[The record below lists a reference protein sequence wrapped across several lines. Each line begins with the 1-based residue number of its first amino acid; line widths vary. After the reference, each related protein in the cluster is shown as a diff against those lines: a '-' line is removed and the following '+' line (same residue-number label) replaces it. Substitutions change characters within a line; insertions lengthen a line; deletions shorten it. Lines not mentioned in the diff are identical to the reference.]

1 MKKSLII
8 LLFLVANLS
17 LAQQVNQ
24 KAFTLEEALKFA
36 YENNTQMI
44 NADRDVQ
51 AAYAQKWATI
61 ASGLPQI
68 NAAGAYQDQIKLPV
82 SLLPAEIFG
91 GEAGTYIPVTFGQKM
106 NMSASATLNQKIF
119 DGSYIVGVQAIKT
132 YIDISGNALKKTR
145 QEVKKAVVS
154 AYGNVLLLNESATI
168 VAKNISNL
176 KENVEEAKQL
186 FKQGFVEEEQLEQ
199 LQITLSNLES
209 QERNVKRLQSISKQL
224 FNMLLGLPLN
234 NQTELLDDLES
245 LAAKNLLAAKDPIDF
260 EIFSNIDYQIAVN
273 MKEQKRLELKLER
286 SKYLPTLNAF
296 VNYST
301 NAFGNEFNFFSS
313 EQNWFD
319 ASVFG
324 LNLNVPIFSSFMKR
338 AYTKKAK
345 IAFDQSQSNLK
356 EAEKK
361 IQLQFEQSKSQFQLA
376 AENYQTSKEN
386 LSLAQRI
393 ENKNSIKYKEGLI
406 SGFDLRQAQLQL
418 YEAQRSY
425 LESMLAVI
433 NSKTELETL
442 TEK

>member
-8 LLFLVANLS
+8 LLFLAANLS

-24 KAFTLEEALKFA
+24 RAFTLEEALKFA

-51 AAYAQKWATI
+51 VAYAQKWATI

-224 FNMLLGLPLN
+224 FNLLLGLPLN

-245 LAAKNLLAAKDPIDF
+245 LAAQNILTAKEPIDF
-260 EIFSNIDYQIAVN
+260 EISKNVDYQIAVN

-338 AYTKKAK
+338 AYTKKAR

>member
-8 LLFLVANLS
+8 LLFLAANLS

-24 KAFTLEEALKFA
+24 RAFTLEEALKFA

-68 NAAGAYQDQIKLPV
+68 NTAGAYQDQIKLPV

-132 YIDISGNALKKTR
+132 YIDISGNSLKKTR

-245 LAAKNLLAAKDPIDF
+245 LAAQNILTTKDPIDF
-260 EIFSNIDYQIAVN
+260 EISKNVDYQIAVN

-376 AENYQTSKEN
+376 AENYKTSKEN

>member
-1 MKKSLII
+1 MKKTLLI
-8 LLFLVANLS
+8 LLFSIANIS
-17 LAQQVNQ
+17 LAQQVDQ
-24 KAFTLEEALKFA
+24 RAFSLEDALNFA

-68 NAAGAYQDQIKLPV
+68 SAAGSYQDQIKLPV

-154 AYGNVLLLNESATI
+154 AYGNVLLLNESAAI
-168 VAKNISNL
+168 VTKNISNL
-176 KENVEEAKQL
+176 KENVEEARQL
-186 FKQGFVEEEQLEQ
+186 FNQGFVEEEQLEQ

-209 QERNVKRLQSISKQL
+209 QERNVKRLQSISIQL
-224 FNMLLGLPLN
+224 FNILLGLPLSH
-234 NQTELLDDLES
+234 QTELLDDLES
-245 LAAKNLLAAKDPIDF
+245 LAAQNILTAKDPIDF
-260 EIFSNIDYQIAVN
+260 EISKNVDYQIAVN

-338 AYTKKAK
+338 AYTKKAR

>member
-1 MKKSLII
+1 
-8 LLFLVANLS
+8 
-17 LAQQVNQ
+17 
-24 KAFTLEEALKFA
+24 
-36 YENNTQMI
+36 
-44 NADRDVQ
+44 
-51 AAYAQKWATI
+51 
-61 ASGLPQI
+61 
-68 NAAGAYQDQIKLPV
+68 
-82 SLLPAEIFG
+82 
-91 GEAGTYIPVTFGQKM
+91 
-106 NMSASATLNQKIF
+106 
-119 DGSYIVGVQAIKT
+119 
-132 YIDISGNALKKTR
+132 
-145 QEVKKAVVS
+145 
-154 AYGNVLLLNESATI
+154 
-168 VAKNISNL
+168 
-176 KENVEEAKQL
+176 
-186 FKQGFVEEEQLEQ
+186 
-199 LQITLSNLES
+199 
-209 QERNVKRLQSISKQL
+209 
-224 FNMLLGLPLN
+224 LPLN

-245 LAAKNLLAAKDPIDF
+245 LAAQNILTAKDPIDF
-260 EIFSNIDYQIAVN
+260 EISKNVDYQIAVN

>member
-24 KAFTLEEALKFA
+24 RAFTLEEALKFA

-338 AYTKKAK
+338 AYTKKAR

>member
-8 LLFLVANLS
+8 LLFLAANLS

-24 KAFTLEEALKFA
+24 RAFTLEEALKFA

-224 FNMLLGLPLN
+224 FNLLLGLPLN

>member
-1 MKKSLII
+1 
-8 LLFLVANLS
+8 
-17 LAQQVNQ
+17 
-24 KAFTLEEALKFA
+24 
-36 YENNTQMI
+36 
-44 NADRDVQ
+44 
-51 AAYAQKWATI
+51 
-61 ASGLPQI
+61 
-68 NAAGAYQDQIKLPV
+68 
-82 SLLPAEIFG
+82 
-91 GEAGTYIPVTFGQKM
+91 
-106 NMSASATLNQKIF
+106 
-119 DGSYIVGVQAIKT
+119 
-132 YIDISGNALKKTR
+132 
-145 QEVKKAVVS
+145 
-154 AYGNVLLLNESATI
+154 
-168 VAKNISNL
+168 
-176 KENVEEAKQL
+176 
-186 FKQGFVEEEQLEQ
+186 
-199 LQITLSNLES
+199 
-209 QERNVKRLQSISKQL
+209 
-224 FNMLLGLPLN
+224 MLLGLPLN

>member
-1 MKKSLII
+1 MKKTLLI
-8 LLFLVANLS
+8 LLFSIANIS
-17 LAQQVNQ
+17 LAQQVDQ
-24 KAFTLEEALKFA
+24 RAFSLEDALNFA

-68 NAAGAYQDQIKLPV
+68 SAAGSYQDQIKLPV

-106 NMSASATLNQKIF
+106 NMSASATLNQKVF

-154 AYGNVLLLNESATI
+154 AYGNVLLLNESAAI
-168 VAKNISNL
+168 VTKNISNL
-176 KENVEEAKQL
+176 KENVEEARQL
-186 FKQGFVEEEQLEQ
+186 FNQGFVEEEQLEQ

-209 QERNVKRLQSISKQL
+209 QERNVKRLQSISIQL
-224 FNMLLGLPLN
+224 FNILLGLPLSH
-234 NQTELLDDLES
+234 QTELLDDLES
-245 LAAKNLLAAKDPIDF
+245 LAAQNILTAKDPIDF
-260 EIFSNIDYQIAVN
+260 EISKNVDYQIAVN

-338 AYTKKAK
+338 AYTKKAR

-425 LESMLAVI
+425 LESILAVI

>member
-8 LLFLVANLS
+8 LLFLAANLS

-24 KAFTLEEALKFA
+24 RAFTLEEALKFA

-224 FNMLLGLPLN
+224 FNLLLGLPLN

-245 LAAKNLLAAKDPIDF
+245 LAAQNILTAKDPIDF
-260 EIFSNIDYQIAVN
+260 EISKNVDYQIAVN

-338 AYTKKAK
+338 AYTKKAR

>member
-1 MKKSLII
+1 MKHLFTLFISLIS
-8 LLFLVANLS
+8 LGLFAQDPNQFS
-17 LAQQVNQ
+17 LN
-24 KAFTLEEALKFA
+24 EALDFA
-36 YENNTQMI
+36 VEHNSSMI
-44 NADRDVQ
+44 NANRDVQ

-68 NAAGAYQDQIKLPV
+68 SAAGSYQDQLKRPV

-145 QEVKKAVVS
+145 QEVKKSVVN
-154 AYGNVLLLNESATI
+154 AYGNVLLVNESAAI
-168 VAKNISNL
+168 IAKNISNL
-176 KENVEEAKQL
+176 KDNVNEAQQL

-199 LQITLSNLES
+199 LQITLANLES
-209 QERNVKRLQSISKQL
+209 QERNVQRLQSISLQL
-224 FNMLLGLPLN
+224 FNLLLGLPLEQETQLSDN
-234 NQTELLDDLES
+234 LEQ
-245 LAAKNLLAAKDPIDF
+245 LAAKNLLEAKDGFDF
-260 EIFSNIDYQIAVN
+260 VLKENVDYQIAFN
-273 MKEQKRLELKLER
+273 LTEQKRLELKLEY
-286 SKYLPTLNAF
+286 SKFLPSLNAF

-301 NAFGNEFNFFSS
+301 NAFGNEFQFFNS
-313 EQNWFD
+313 EQNWYD
-319 ASVFG
+319 ASIFG

-338 AYTKKAK
+338 AYAKKAK
-345 IAFDQSQSNLK
+345 IAFEQSKTDLNQ
-356 EAEKK
+356 AEK
-361 IQLQFEQSKSQFQLA
+361 QLRLKYQQSKSQFQLA
-376 AENYQTSKEN
+376 AENYQTSKSN
-386 LSLAQRI
+386 LSLAERI
-393 ENKNSIKYKEGLI
+393 EKKNSIKYKEGLI

-425 LESMLAVI
+425 LESMLEVI

>member
-8 LLFLVANLS
+8 LLFLAANLS

-24 KAFTLEEALKFA
+24 RAFTLEEALKFA

-224 FNMLLGLPLN
+224 FNLLLGLPLN

-376 AENYQTSKEN
+376 AENYKTSKEN

>member
-8 LLFLVANLS
+8 LLFLAANLS

-24 KAFTLEEALKFA
+24 RAFTLEEALKFA

-224 FNMLLGLPLN
+224 FNLLLGLPLN

-245 LAAKNLLAAKDPIDF
+245 LAAQNILTAKEPIDF
-260 EIFSNIDYQIAVN
+260 EISKNVDYQIAVN

-338 AYTKKAK
+338 AYTKKAR

>member
-1 MKKSLII
+1 L
-8 LLFLVANLS
+8 
-17 LAQQVNQ
+17 
-24 KAFTLEEALKFA
+24 
-36 YENNTQMI
+36 
-44 NADRDVQ
+44 
-51 AAYAQKWATI
+51 
-61 ASGLPQI
+61 
-68 NAAGAYQDQIKLPV
+68 
-82 SLLPAEIFG
+82 
-91 GEAGTYIPVTFGQKM
+91 
-106 NMSASATLNQKIF
+106 
-119 DGSYIVGVQAIKT
+119 
-132 YIDISGNALKKTR
+132 
-145 QEVKKAVVS
+145 
-154 AYGNVLLLNESATI
+154 
-168 VAKNISNL
+168 
-176 KENVEEAKQL
+176 
-186 FKQGFVEEEQLEQ
+186 
-199 LQITLSNLES
+199 
-209 QERNVKRLQSISKQL
+209 
-224 FNMLLGLPLN
+224 LLGLPLN

-245 LAAKNLLAAKDPIDF
+245 LAAQNILTAKDPIDF

>member
-8 LLFLVANLS
+8 LLFLAANLS

-24 KAFTLEEALKFA
+24 RAFTLEEALKFA

-51 AAYAQKWATI
+51 VAYAQKWATI

-186 FKQGFVEEEQLEQ
+186 FKQGFVEEERLEQ

-224 FNMLLGLPLN
+224 FNLLLGLPLN
-234 NQTELLDDLES
+234 NQTELLDDLEIS
-245 LAAKNLLAAKDPIDF
+245 KNV
-260 EIFSNIDYQIAVN
+260 DYQIAVN

-338 AYTKKAK
+338 
-345 IAFDQSQSNLK
+345 
-356 EAEKK
+356 
-361 IQLQFEQSKSQFQLA
+361 
-376 AENYQTSKEN
+376 
-386 LSLAQRI
+386 
-393 ENKNSIKYKEGLI
+393 
-406 SGFDLRQAQLQL
+406 
-418 YEAQRSY
+418 
-425 LESMLAVI
+425 
-433 NSKTELETL
+433 
-442 TEK
+442 

>member
-1 MKKSLII
+1 MKKTLLI
-8 LLFLVANLS
+8 LLFSIANIS
-17 LAQQVNQ
+17 LAQQVDQ
-24 KAFTLEEALKFA
+24 RAFSLEDALNFA

-68 NAAGAYQDQIKLPV
+68 SAAGSYQDQIKLPV

-106 NMSASATLNQKIF
+106 NMSASATLNQKVF

-154 AYGNVLLLNESATI
+154 AYGNVLLLNESAAI
-168 VAKNISNL
+168 VTKNISNL
-176 KENVEEAKQL
+176 KENVEEARQL
-186 FKQGFVEEEQLEQ
+186 FNQGFVEEEQLEQ

-245 LAAKNLLAAKDPIDF
+245 LAAQNILTAKDPIDF
-260 EIFSNIDYQIAVN
+260 EISKNVDYQIAVN

-338 AYTKKAK
+338 AYTKKAR

>member
-8 LLFLVANLS
+8 LLFLAANLS

-24 KAFTLEEALKFA
+24 RAFTLEEALKFA

-186 FKQGFVEEEQLEQ
+186 FNQGFVEEEQLEQ

-245 LAAKNLLAAKDPIDF
+245 LAAQNILTAKDPIDF
-260 EIFSNIDYQIAVN
+260 EISKNVDYQIAVN

>member
-1 MKKSLII
+1 MKKTLLI
-8 LLFLVANLS
+8 LLFSIANIS
-17 LAQQVNQ
+17 LAQQVDQ
-24 KAFTLEEALKFA
+24 RAFSLEDALNFA

-68 NAAGAYQDQIKLPV
+68 SAAGSYQDQIKLPV

-224 FNMLLGLPLN
+224 FNLLLGLPLN

-245 LAAKNLLAAKDPIDF
+245 LAAQNILTAKDPIDF
-260 EIFSNIDYQIAVN
+260 EISKNVDYQIAVN

-338 AYTKKAK
+338 AYTKKAR

>member
-245 LAAKNLLAAKDPIDF
+245 LAAKNLLAAKDPVDF
-260 EIFSNIDYQIAVN
+260 EISKNVDYQIAVN

>member
-8 LLFLVANLS
+8 LLFLAANLS

-24 KAFTLEEALKFA
+24 RAFTLEDALNFA

-68 NAAGAYQDQIKLPV
+68 SAAGSYQDQIKLPV

-106 NMSASATLNQKIF
+106 NMSASATLNQKVF

-154 AYGNVLLLNESATI
+154 AYGNVLLLNESAAI
-168 VAKNISNL
+168 VTKNISNL
-176 KENVEEAKQL
+176 KENVEEARQL
-186 FKQGFVEEEQLEQ
+186 FNQGFVEEEQLEQ

-209 QERNVKRLQSISKQL
+209 QERNVKRLQTISIQL
-224 FNMLLGLPLN
+224 FNILLGLPLSH
-234 NQTELLDDLES
+234 QTELLDDLES
-245 LAAKNLLAAKDPIDF
+245 LAAQNILTAKDPIDF
-260 EIFSNIDYQIAVN
+260 EISKNVDYQIAVN

-338 AYTKKAK
+338 AYTKKAR

>member
-8 LLFLVANLS
+8 LLFLAANLS

-224 FNMLLGLPLN
+224 FNLLLGLPLN

-376 AENYQTSKEN
+376 AENYKTSKEN

>member
-1 MKKSLII
+1 MKKSLLI
-8 LLFLVANLS
+8 LLFSIANIS
-17 LAQQVNQ
+17 LAQQVDQ
-24 KAFTLEEALKFA
+24 RAFSLEDALNFA

-68 NAAGAYQDQIKLPV
+68 SAAGSYQDQIKLPV

-106 NMSASATLNQKIF
+106 NMSASATLNQKVF

-154 AYGNVLLLNESATI
+154 AYGNVLLLNESAAI
-168 VAKNISNL
+168 VTKNISNL
-176 KENVEEAKQL
+176 KENVEEARQL
-186 FKQGFVEEEQLEQ
+186 FNQGFVEEEQLEQ

-209 QERNVKRLQSISKQL
+209 QERNVKRLQSISIQL
-224 FNMLLGLPLN
+224 FNVLLGLPLSH
-234 NQTELLDDLES
+234 QTELLDDLES
-245 LAAKNLLAAKDPIDF
+245 LAAQNILTAKDPIDF
-260 EIFSNIDYQIAVN
+260 EISKNVDYQIAVN

-338 AYTKKAK
+338 AYTKKAR

>member
-8 LLFLVANLS
+8 LLFLAANLS

-24 KAFTLEEALKFA
+24 RAFTLEEALKFA

-393 ENKNSIKYKEGLI
+393 EKKNSIKYKEGLI

>member
-24 KAFTLEEALKFA
+24 RAFTLEEALNFA

-68 NAAGAYQDQIKLPV
+68 SAAGSYQDQLKRPV

-154 AYGNVLLLNESATI
+154 AYGNVLLLNESAAI
-168 VAKNISNL
+168 VANNISNL

-234 NQTELLDDLES
+234 NQTELLEDLES
-245 LAAKNLLAAKDPIDF
+245 LAAQNILTAKDPIDF
-260 EIFSNIDYQIAVN
+260 EISKNVDYQIAVN

-301 NAFGNEFNFFSS
+301 NAFGNEFRFFSS
-313 EQNWFD
+313 DQNWYD
-319 ASVFG
+319 ASIFG

-338 AYTKKAK
+338 AYTKKAR

-393 ENKNSIKYKEGLI
+393 EKKNSIKYKEGLI

>member
-1 MKKSLII
+1 
-8 LLFLVANLS
+8 
-17 LAQQVNQ
+17 
-24 KAFTLEEALKFA
+24 
-36 YENNTQMI
+36 
-44 NADRDVQ
+44 
-51 AAYAQKWATI
+51 
-61 ASGLPQI
+61 
-68 NAAGAYQDQIKLPV
+68 
-82 SLLPAEIFG
+82 
-91 GEAGTYIPVTFGQKM
+91 
-106 NMSASATLNQKIF
+106 
-119 DGSYIVGVQAIKT
+119 
-132 YIDISGNALKKTR
+132 
-145 QEVKKAVVS
+145 
-154 AYGNVLLLNESATI
+154 
-168 VAKNISNL
+168 
-176 KENVEEAKQL
+176 
-186 FKQGFVEEEQLEQ
+186 
-199 LQITLSNLES
+199 
-209 QERNVKRLQSISKQL
+209 
-224 FNMLLGLPLN
+224 
-234 NQTELLDDLES
+234 
-245 LAAKNLLAAKDPIDF
+245 
-260 EIFSNIDYQIAVN
+260 

>member
-8 LLFLVANLS
+8 FLFLAANLS

-24 KAFTLEEALKFA
+24 RAFTLEEALKFA

-186 FKQGFVEEEQLEQ
+186 FNQGFVEEEQLEQ

-224 FNMLLGLPLN
+224 FNLLLGLPLN

-245 LAAKNLLAAKDPIDF
+245 LAAQNILTAKDPIDF

-376 AENYQTSKEN
+376 AENYKTSKEN

-406 SGFDLRQAQLQL
+406 SSFDLRQAQLQL

>member
-8 LLFLVANLS
+8 LLFLAANLS

-24 KAFTLEEALKFA
+24 RAFTLEEALKFA

-418 YEAQRSY
+418 YEAQRSC

>member
-8 LLFLVANLS
+8 LLFLAANLS

-24 KAFTLEEALKFA
+24 RAFTLEEALKFA

-154 AYGNVLLLNESATI
+154 AYGNVLLLNESAAI
-168 VAKNISNL
+168 VTKNISNL
-176 KENVEEAKQL
+176 KENVEEARQL
-186 FKQGFVEEEQLEQ
+186 FNQGFVEEEQLEQ

-209 QERNVKRLQSISKQL
+209 QERNVKRLQSISIQL
-224 FNMLLGLPLN
+224 FNILLGLPLSH
-234 NQTELLDDLES
+234 QTELLDDLES
-245 LAAKNLLAAKDPIDF
+245 LAAQNILTAKDPIDF
-260 EIFSNIDYQIAVN
+260 EISKNVDYQIAVN

-338 AYTKKAK
+338 AYTKKAR

>member
-8 LLFLVANLS
+8 LLFLAANLS

-24 KAFTLEEALKFA
+24 RAFTLEEALKFA

-260 EIFSNIDYQIAVN
+260 EIFSNIDYKIAVN
-273 MKEQKRLELKLER
+273 MKEQKRLEL
-286 SKYLPTLNAF
+286 
-296 VNYST
+296 
-301 NAFGNEFNFFSS
+301 
-313 EQNWFD
+313 
-319 ASVFG
+319 
-324 LNLNVPIFSSFMKR
+324 
-338 AYTKKAK
+338 
-345 IAFDQSQSNLK
+345 
-356 EAEKK
+356 
-361 IQLQFEQSKSQFQLA
+361 
-376 AENYQTSKEN
+376 
-386 LSLAQRI
+386 
-393 ENKNSIKYKEGLI
+393 
-406 SGFDLRQAQLQL
+406 
-418 YEAQRSY
+418 
-425 LESMLAVI
+425 
-433 NSKTELETL
+433 
-442 TEK
+442 

>member
-8 LLFLVANLS
+8 LLFLAANLS

-24 KAFTLEEALKFA
+24 RAFTLEEALKFA

-245 LAAKNLLAAKDPIDF
+245 LAAKNLLAAKDPVDF
-260 EIFSNIDYQIAVN
+260 EISKNVDYQIAVN

-393 ENKNSIKYKEGLI
+393 EKKNSIKYKEGLI

>member
-1 MKKSLII
+1 MKKSLLI
-8 LLFLVANLS
+8 LLFSIANIS
-17 LAQQVNQ
+17 LAQQVDQ
-24 KAFTLEEALKFA
+24 RAFSLEDALNFA

-68 NAAGAYQDQIKLPV
+68 SAAGSYQDQIKLPV

-154 AYGNVLLLNESATI
+154 AYGNVLLLNESAAI

-209 QERNVKRLQSISKQL
+209 QDRNVKRLQSISIQL
-224 FNMLLGLPLN
+224 FNLLLGLPLSH
-234 NQTELLDDLES
+234 QTELLDDLEN
-245 LAAKNLLAAKDPIDF
+245 LAAQNILTAKDPVDF
-260 EIFSNIDYQIAVN
+260 EISKNVDYQIAVN

-338 AYTKKAK
+338 AYTKKAR

-386 LSLAQRI
+386 LSLAERI

-418 YEAQRSY
+418 YEAQRNY

>member
-186 FKQGFVEEEQLEQ
+186 FNQGFVEEEQLEQ

-245 LAAKNLLAAKDPIDF
+245 LAAKNLLAAKDPVDF
-260 EIFSNIDYQIAVN
+260 EISKNVDYQIAVN

>member
-8 LLFLVANLS
+8 LLFLAANLS

-24 KAFTLEEALKFA
+24 RAFTLEEALKFA

-186 FKQGFVEEEQLEQ
+186 FNQGFVEEEQLEQ

>member
-8 LLFLVANLS
+8 LLFLAANLS

-24 KAFTLEEALKFA
+24 RAFTLEEALKFA

-245 LAAKNLLAAKDPIDF
+245 LAAKNLLAAKDPVDF
-260 EIFSNIDYQIAVN
+260 EISKNVDYQIAVN

-425 LESMLAVI
+425 IESMLAVI

>member
-8 LLFLVANLS
+8 LLFLAANLS

-24 KAFTLEEALKFA
+24 RAFTLEEALKFA

-245 LAAKNLLAAKDPIDF
+245 LAAKNLLAAKDPVDF
-260 EIFSNIDYQIAVN
+260 EISKNVDYQIAVN

>member
-8 LLFLVANLS
+8 LLFLAANLS

-24 KAFTLEEALKFA
+24 RAFTLEEALKFA

-425 LESMLAVI
+425 LESTLAVI

>member
-8 LLFLVANLS
+8 LLFLAANLS

-24 KAFTLEEALKFA
+24 RAFTLEEALKFA

-186 FKQGFVEEEQLEQ
+186 FNQGFVEEEQLEQ

-245 LAAKNLLAAKDPIDF
+245 LAAQNILTAKDPIDF

-319 ASVFG
+319 SSVFG

-338 AYTKKAK
+338 AYTKKAR

-425 LESMLAVI
+425 LESMLDVI